1 MSTQA
6 GPGAYALLTDGTTI
20 EIRAARP
27 EDFAA
32 VRELHAKMSPDNL
45 YLRFFSMS
53 PAAAELEAR
62 RICREPGPDHA
73 ALLVVLDGEV
83 VGCGA
88 WELARSSPAPTAP
101 GVASASA
108 HIPALLSPGAVKR
121 RVGQAASRR
130 SCWRVPAAT
139 SWPDGTGSLRDRNAS
154 RWC

>member
-1 MSTQA
+1 MSTRA

-32 VRELHAKMSPDNL
+32 VRALHAKMSPDNR

-53 PAAAELEAR
+53 PAAAELEAS

-73 ALLVVLDGEV
+73 ALLAVLDGEV

-88 WELARSSPAPTAP
+88 WELAGDGSGPAE
-101 GVASASA
+101 VAMTVADDL
-108 HIPALLSPGAVKR
+108 HNRGIGTLLLEHLISLARGRISVPS
-121 RVGQAASRR
+121 SRR
-130 SCWRVPAAT
+130 RCRRT
-139 SWPDGTGSLRDRNAS
+139 R
-154 RWC
+154 